1 MSGIDKTSLLIAALF
16 IFAWIIF
23 TWLSLRAYKLRENP
37 RNNRENKN
45 AIPPLLIAY
54 ASQTGFAEQLA
65 RQTADTLDKAGMP
78 TQLMSLNALSAK
90 MLANAGRVLFIASTT
105 GEGDPPDN
113 AIAFARHVLAKSA
126 SLSSLH
132 FGLLA
137 LGDREYVE
145 FCGFG
150 RRLDE
155 WLRHN
160 GATPLFDC
168 VEVDDGD
175 AGALRHWQHH
185 LGLLSGQHDLPDW
198 SPPRYAKWT
207 LAARR
212 QLNADSVGAPV
223 FHIELVPQ
231 PGEDS
236 SWQAGDIA
244 EIGPEHSSDAITD
257 FLAVC
262 ELDGDQLVG
271 NGNDQ
276 KALSRLLARSALPL
290 PKDIAGQA
298 LTEIAERLTPLP
310 HREYSIASLPDDGA
324 VHLLIRQMHRPDGSL
339 GLGAGWLTEY
349 AAIGAT
355 IELRLRRNSSFHAP
369 ADDVPL
375 ILVGNGT
382 GIAGLRALL
391 KERMNKPMTR
401 NWLLFG
407 ERNADRD
414 FYFRDELQ
422 LWHSQ
427 GRLERLDLAFSR
439 DQPELVYVQH
449 RLLENA
455 AVIRKWIAA
464 GAAIYVCGSLKG
476 MAPGVS
482 AALTE
487 IIGTQALETLTAQGR
502 YRRDVY

>member
-1 MSGIDKTSLLIAALF
+1 MSGIDKTSLLFAAFL
-16 IFAWIIF
+16 ILAWVVF

-37 RNNRENKN
+37 KSNRENKN
-45 AIPPLLIAY
+45 AIPPLLVAY

-78 TQLMSLNALSAK
+78 TQLVSLNTLSAD
-90 MLANAGRVLFIASTT
+90 MLAKAGRVLFIASTT

-113 AIAFARHVLAKSA
+113 AIAFARHVLSKSA

-137 LGDREYVE
+137 LGDRAYVE

-198 SPPRYAKWT
+198 SPPRYANWT

-212 QLNADSVGAPV
+212 QLNVGSVGAPV
-223 FHIELVPQ
+223 FHIELIPQ

-236 SWQAGDIA
+236 SWQGGDIA
-244 EIGPEHSSDAITD
+244 EIGPEHSANTIGD

-276 KALSRLLARSALPL
+276 KTLSRLLARSALPR

-298 LTEIAERLTPLP
+298 LPEIAERLTPLP
-310 HREYSIASLPDDGA
+310 HREYSIASLPEDGA

-349 AAIGAT
+349 AAIGAS
-355 IELRLRRNSSFHAP
+355 IELRLRRNSSFHTP

-375 ILVGNGT
+375 ILIGNGT

-391 KERMNKPMTR
+391 KERVSKPLTR
-401 NWLLFG
+401 NWLIFG
-407 ERNADRD
+407 ERNVAQD
-414 FYFRDELQ
+414 FHYGHELQ

-439 DQPELVYVQH
+439 DQAESIYVQQ

-455 AVIRKWIAA
+455 SVVREWVTA

-476 MAPGVS
+476 MAPGVG
-482 AALTE
+482 AALVE
-487 IIGTQALETLTAQGR
+487 IIGAEALETLTAQGR